1 MHVAKSGHDFDNL
14 VIVVVSHLSVTQCGN
29 SSVSSEIFANYE
41 SFFTPAVS
49 FASNHASNAFHR

>member
-14 VIVVVSHLSVTQCGN
+14 VIVVVSHLS
-29 SSVSSEIFANYE
+29 SKIFANDE

-49 FASNHASNAFHR
+49 FASNHASNEMLSLDRFV